1 MKVTMEYKGFSCTFD
16 PEAKAMKVLGITE
29 LTAVNKKSLAKK
41 TLEYQKVARH
51 RAHVGAVLLWAKDQ
65 IEKGVDVPN
74 DEIISAFEDYQR
86 HC

>member
-1 MKVTMEYKGFSCTFD
+1 MEYKGFSCTFD

-29 LTAVNKKSLAKK
+29 LTDDIRRKYSRKIN
-41 TLEYQKVARH
+41 EYQKVARY

-65 IEKGVDVPN
+65 IEKGIDVPN